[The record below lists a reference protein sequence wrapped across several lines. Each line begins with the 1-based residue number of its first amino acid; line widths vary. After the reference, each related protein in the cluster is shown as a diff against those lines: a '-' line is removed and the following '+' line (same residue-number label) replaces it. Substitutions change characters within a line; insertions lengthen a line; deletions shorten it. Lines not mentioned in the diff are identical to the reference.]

1 MQEVIRLQHG
11 FNFLS
16 LIQWLYQ
23 YRTTRWMLLCA
34 MEVYEHVPQASRM
47 MDEGYQVLKEN
58 GFCYFSAADKYMV
71 MEGHYH
77 LPFLSW
83 IPKRLAHFY
92 LYPWIPT
99 YIWVLTKK

>member
-34 MEVYEHVPQASRM
+34 MQVYEHMPQASRIM
-47 MDEGYQVLKEN
+47 LEVYQVLFQPEN
-58 GFCYFSAADKYMV
+58 VIFEKPV
-71 MEGHYH
+71 I
-77 LPFLSW
+77 SW
-83 IPKRLAHFY
+83 L
-92 LYPWIPT
+92 
-99 YIWVLTKK
+99 